1 MDLARC
7 FAENLARYRKRADIS
22 QEELGLRAGV
32 HRTQVG
38 RLERGERLPRIDTL
52 VKLADA
58 LSVSPSDLLDRV
70 E

>member
-1 MDLARC
+1 MDVARRFADNLARC
-7 FAENLARYRKRADIS
+7 RERADIT

-38 RLERGERLPRIDTL
+38 RLERAERMPRIDTL

-58 LSVSPSDLLDRV
+58 LSVSPADLM
-70 E
+70 EGIE